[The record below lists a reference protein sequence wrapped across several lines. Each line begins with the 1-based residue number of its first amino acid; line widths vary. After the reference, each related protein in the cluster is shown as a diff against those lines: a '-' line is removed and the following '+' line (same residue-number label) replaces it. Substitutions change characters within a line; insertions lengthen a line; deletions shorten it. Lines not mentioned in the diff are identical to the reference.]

1 MTSETIINFMDSAI
15 RGSLFGICIVLWGFG
30 IVAIW
35 KWFIGL
41 SKRILHWLFPKC
53 RWFMPKAE
61 DTNESE

>member
-1 MTSETIINFMDSAI
+1 MASETIINLMDSAI
-15 RGSLFGICIVLWGFG
+15 RGSFFGICIILWSFG

-53 RWFMPKAE
+53 KCFQPKTDDE
-61 DTNESE
+61 KESE

>member
-1 MTSETIINFMDSAI
+1 MTSETIINLMDSAI

-41 SKRILHWLFPKC
+41 SKRILEWLVPKS
-53 RWFMPKAE
+53 RWRIAKPDGA
-61 DTNESE
+61 DESE

>member
-15 RGSLFGICIVLWGFG
+15 RGSLFGFCIVLWGFG

-41 SKRILHWLFPKC
+41 SRKILHWLFPKC
-53 RWFMPKAE
+53 RWFMPKTE
-61 DTNESE
+61 STSESE